1 MDDGFFRL
9 GFEILEGG
17 AEEGSVGVEPSMCFD
32 LFQCHSFF
40 RFWFLSLVT
49 GRFGGWHYLG
59 FDAGDHGPWPRRI
72 RGMLMA
78 SSRCICKEGLYYLLQ
93 DWPGHR
99 QTGDN
104 PPTSRTD
111 KVNDTI
117 QDGEHT
123 RITPQLQTST
133 FLPAYR
139 PSVTT
144 SSGAA

>member
-17 AEEGSVGVEPSMCFD
+17 TEEGSVGIEPSVRFD
-32 LFQCHSFF
+32 LFQCHSFLW
-40 RFWFLSLVT
+40 FWFFCISF
-49 GRFGGWHYLG
+49 RKIWGWHYLG
-59 FDAGDHGPWPRRI
+59 FDAGDRGPWPRHI
-72 RGMLMA
+72 RGMSRA
-78 SSRCICKEGLYYLLQ
+78 SSRCICKEGLYYLPRG
-93 DWPGHR
+93 WPGHR

-104 PPTSRTD
+104 PLTSRTD
-111 KVNDTI
+111 KVNNTI
-117 QDGEHT
+117 QERNHT